1 MFSDSPPLPRF
12 EGKQNVN
19 ILPIVCA
26 SQGISMPTPNEQLR
40 HLLELAAQGAGERA
54 ALAGELAELLL
65 AWPASYPVGMRAT
78 FEALLE
84 RILHETDLETRAVLA
99 PRFADRDDFPLSLLN
114 AFFLS
119 APPAM
124 RAALLARN
132 DAAGATGTL
141 PIDCEALL
149 ETARNAG
156 DLGGALVRF
165 AALPEMLA
173 EAIACDG
180 GALAI
185 LCKGGGVGRAMFSA
199 IAILAGAASEAQQI
213 FAVLAAYD
221 DVPADGA
228 AQLVAFWQRR
238 GPQAPILDAADA
250 A

>member
-1 MFSDSPPLPRF
+1 MSADSPPLPRC
-12 EGKQNVN
+12 EGKQNIN
-19 ILPIVCA
+19 TLAIICA
-26 SQGISMPTPNEQLR
+26 LQGISMPTPKERLR
-40 HLLELAAQGAGERA
+40 QLLELAAQGAGERA

-84 RILHETDLETRAVLA
+84 RILHETDLGARAVLA

-132 DAAGATGTL
+132 DAAGATGTI
-141 PIDCEALL
+141 PIDCDALL
-149 ETARNAG
+149 EAARNAR
-156 DLGGALVRF
+156 DLRGALVRF

-173 EAIACDG
+173 DAIACDG

-185 LCKGGGVGRAMFSA
+185 LCKGGGVRRATFSA
-199 IAILAGAASEAQQI
+199 IAILAGPASEN
-213 FAVLAAYD
+213 FATLAAYD